1 MSQSLFEWHTAMT
14 RASQFAAWASRV
26 RRQSPG
32 RLAVAAAVALIGLA
46 PGTAAA
52 IGCRVTVVPF
62 AFGNYS
68 PGDSFPLDVTGS
80 IDVRCQGT
88 AGSFLATLSTGSSGS
103 FAERHMLSGTSVM
116 LYNFYIN
123 PARTVVWGDGTGG
136 SLPIMRNKPR
146 PGRQD
151 FALPVYGRIPPSQ
164 SVGSGTYTDDIIVTI
179 VF

>member
-1 MSQSLFEWHTAMT
+1 MGRRRTGHPSRGKRQLPSG
-14 RASQFAAWASRV
+14 FA
-26 RRQSPG
+26 
-32 RLAVAAAVALIGLA
+32 LAAIILLIGLA

-52 IGCRVTVVPF
+52 INCRVTVVPF

-68 PGDSFPLDVTGS
+68 PGDTVPLDVTGN

-88 AGSFLATLSTGSSGS
+88 PGSFLATLSTGTSGS
-103 FAERHMLSGTSVM
+103 FAERHMLSSPSIM

-123 PARTVVWGDGTGG
+123 PARTIVWGDGTGG
-136 SLPIMRNKPR
+136 SQPIIRVKSR

-151 FALPVYGRIPPSQ
+151 FALPVYGRIPPAQ
-164 SVGSGTYTDDIIVTI
+164 SVSSGAYSDDIIVTI